1 LVDTGASST
10 CIDKRFIAALGL
22 TPTGSIPMLT
32 PSSQAGVPHLVST
45 YDVHLAVPT
54 GHGGGATHSIPV
66 LPVMECDFTGQT
78 IDGLIGRD
86 ILNKAHFS
94 YGGPGGFFLM
104 SI

>member
-1 LVDTGASST
+1 M
-10 CIDKRFIAALGL
+10 
-22 TPTGSIPMLT
+22 PMLT
-32 PSSQAGVPHLVST
+32 PSSVGGVPHTVST

-54 GHGGGATHSIPV
+54 GFDGPAHSTPV

-86 ILNKAHFS
+86 ILNRAHFS